1 MTRQEEK
8 ENRQRKEQEKDLPP
22 RPPPPTSY
30 APYSLIHSSHIPLSQ
45 LSQSKIQLYAIC
57 MPYTHIHPCDLP
69 LYHNIII
76 HTTTLVTTSTLHIP
90 HPTCV
95 ISNIIT
101 PTTNHNYIMSI
112 QFHIPDSGYINYH
125 SLTKLVHIPLS
136 APPRP
141 STKSSSNHTTPQHT
155 G

>member
-1 MTRQEEK
+1 MTRWEEK
-8 ENRQRKEQEKDLPP
+8 ENHQQKEQDKDLPSPP
-22 RPPPPTSY
+22 RPPTSY
-30 APYSLIHSSHIPLSQ
+30 APYPFVHSSHLALSQ
-45 LSQSKIQLYAIC
+45 LSQPKFQLYAIC
-57 MPYTHIHPCDLP
+57 ITYTHIHPFYLP

-101 PTTNHNYIMSI
+101 STTNHYIMSI
-112 QFHIPDSGYINYH
+112 KFHIPDPGCINYH
-125 SLTKLVHIPLS
+125 SLTKLVCIPLS